1 MPGRFEIVTGEN
13 PTEAMAPVRQA
24 LTGTRLPFVLVV
36 ISALVSGCGG
46 FPQRDGPPA
55 NTPDLSRIP
64 DPVPRAEPKSRYGNP
79 RSYVV
84 LGKRYYTLPTGDG
97 YVERGIASWYGK
109 KFHGRRTSSGEVYD
123 MYAMTAAHKS
133 LPLPT
138 YVSVTNLET
147 SRQIVVRVNDRGPFH
162 DNRLIDLSYVAAKK
176 LGILAKGTGFVEVRA
191 LRPGQLVEQT
201 VAQRPAPAPAGQ
213 VELYLQ
219 AGAYAVRSN
228 ADRVRKQLES
238 LAGSLVNVF
247 PATVHGVPLFRVR
260 LGPLDGID
268 HADRLTQRIVSLGY
282 PAPQII
288 IE

>member
-1 MPGRFEIVTGEN
+1 
-13 PTEAMAPVRQA
+13 MAPVRQA
-24 LTGTRLPFVLVV
+24 LTGALLPFVLVL
-36 ISALVSGCGG
+36 ISSLVSGCGG

-55 NTPDLSRIP
+55 GTPDLSRIP

-123 MYAMTAAHKS
+123 MYVMTAAHKS

-147 SRQIVVRVNDRGPFH
+147 NRQIVVRVNDRGPFH

-191 LRPGQLVEQT
+191 LSPGQPVEQT
-201 VAQRPAPAPAGQ
+201 VAQRPAPAPAGR

-228 ADRVRKQLES
+228 AERVRKQLES
-238 LAGSLVNVF
+238 LAGSLVNVL

-282 PAPQII
+282 PAPRIV